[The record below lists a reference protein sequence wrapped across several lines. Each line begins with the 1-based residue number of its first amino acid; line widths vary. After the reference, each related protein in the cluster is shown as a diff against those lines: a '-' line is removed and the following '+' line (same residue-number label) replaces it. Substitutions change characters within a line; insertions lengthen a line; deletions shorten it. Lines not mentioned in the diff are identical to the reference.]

1 MEFVFHESPIS
12 SDSQG
17 WKEEEERLK
26 LNEVLPSLL
35 IIMVDKL
42 LLYTQKLK

>member
-17 WKEEEERLK
+17 WKEERLK

>member
-17 WKEEEERLK
+17 WKEESLK